1 MDSLTSLIKL
11 LSSIFLM
18 KKTILYLF
26 LFFSAGHSFAQENSL
41 LPSGEPLDAF
51 KDGEWF
57 EFRIH
62 YGIFNASRVTLE
74 LKADTLDQVPVFH
87 AKGYGRTTGFA
98 RLFFKVEDY
107 YQSYFGQ
114 QDGLPRKFIRDID
127 EGGYTKDIEIDF
139 DHKRKIAKVNNKK
152 KRRKAEHNIND
163 NVQDLIS
170 AFYYLRNFY
179 DTSQLKEGD
188 DISLNMFFDDENYL
202 FKLRYLGKEMVETRF
217 GQVRCIK
224 LRPFVQS
231 GRVFSEQ
238 ESVTLWVSD
247 DANKLPV
254 KMRADLRVGSIDCDL
269 ENFKNLQHPFEI
281 SL

>member
-1 MDSLTSLIKL
+1 M
-11 LSSIFLM
+11 LM
-18 KKTILYLF
+18 KKTIVLLLLIFPLYC
-26 LFFSAGHSFAQENSL
+26 GYAQENSL
-41 LPSGEPLDAF
+41 LPKEEPLEAF

-62 YGIFNASRVTLE
+62 YGVFNASRITLE
-74 LKADTLDQVPVFH
+74 LKADTLDLVPVFH
-87 AKGYGRTTGFA
+87 AKGYGRTTGLA
-98 RLFFKVEDY
+98 RFFFKVEDY

-127 EGGYTKDIEIDF
+127 EGGYTKDVEIDF
-139 DHKRKIAKVNNKK
+139 DHQSKIAKVNNKK
-152 KRRKAEHNIND
+152 KKKKAQHSINE
-163 NVQDLIS
+163 NAQDLIS

-179 DTSQLKEGD
+179 ATDQLVEGE

-202 FKLRYLGKEMVETRF
+202 FKLRFLGKETLDTKF
-217 GQVRCIK
+217 GKVRCLK

-247 DANKLPV
+247 DANKLPI
-254 KMRADLRVGSIDCDL
+254 KLRADLRVGSIDCDL
-269 ENFKNLQHPFEI
+269 ENVKNLRHPFEI
-281 SL
+281 IVQ

>member
-1 MDSLTSLIKL
+1 MH
-11 LSSIFLM
+11 M
-18 KKTILYLF
+18 KKTIALLLLIFPLGY
-26 LFFSAGHSFAQENSL
+26 GTAQQKGM
-41 LPSGEPLDAF
+41 LPKEEPLKAF

-62 YGIFNASRVTLE
+62 YGVFNASRVTLE
-74 LKADTLDQVPVFH
+74 LKADTLDDVPVFH
-87 AKGYGRTTGFA
+87 AKGYGRTTGLA

-127 EGGYTKDIEIDF
+127 EGGYTKDVEIYF
-139 DHKRKIAKVNNKK
+139 NHQSKIAKVNNKK
-152 KRRKAEHNIND
+152 KKEKAEHSIKENT
-163 NVQDLIS
+163 QDLLS

-179 DTSQLKEGD
+179 ETDHLNRGE

-202 FKLRYLGKEMVETRF
+202 FKLRFLGKEIIDTKF
-217 GQVRCIK
+217 GKVRCLK

-247 DANKLPV
+247 DANKLPI
-254 KMRADLRVGSIDCDL
+254 KIRADLRVGSIDCDL
-269 ENFKNLQHPFEI
+269 ENVKNLRHPFEI
-281 SL
+281 SIQ

>member
-1 MDSLTSLIKL
+1 
-11 LSSIFLM
+11 M

-98 RLFFKVEDY
+98 RLFFKVE
-107 YQSYFGQ
+107 
-114 QDGLPRKFIRDID
+114 
-127 EGGYTKDIEIDF
+127 GYTKDIEIDF